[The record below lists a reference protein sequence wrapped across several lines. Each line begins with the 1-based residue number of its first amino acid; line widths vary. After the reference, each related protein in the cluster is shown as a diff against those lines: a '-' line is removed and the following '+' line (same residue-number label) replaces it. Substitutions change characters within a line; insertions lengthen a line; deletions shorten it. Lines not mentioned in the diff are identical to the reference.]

1 MKGKTIKLLIEIT
14 SVLLLTQIAGAIYS
28 FDGVPYADKLDLVA
42 HGTFKGGIYVGES
55 HELDFPPCTRTFA
68 VPEDVK
74 VKWARLYVGVW
85 GGTERYTG
93 WVHTT
98 LNGYDL
104 GKTVLLGENDDNPN
118 VYCSGHGVYWVYY
131 DVTDEAKTGLNTAI
145 ANTSRGE
152 RGNKLDGRVYS
163 VILVAIYED
172 KNAPEITYW
181 VADGNVNLHGR
192 GWAGTMPTP
201 NDFAS
206 VKFEGAMAP
215 ANAANADL
223 TVLYLAGSPGEPDY
237 LEFNGHDIGG
247 NDVANCG
254 DGETYGIDLKT
265 FDVTKYIQT
274 ENSVLFIR
282 GKDNNSDGKIEE
294 DDEGNREGEH
304 YLHPV
309 LAALVVQ
316 HKTTEKTM
324 PDFSVEL
331 ALPKNLTAGENT
343 LTAVVNNCG
352 RLYEDDF
359 VLKVS
364 VDGSEIYSEVVRMD
378 ASGIEKLAIPWNATH
393 GMHTIKAEVDAE
405 NKVHESNENDNVFVL
420 DAYIMRKPDL
430 SVKILT
436 PVAETL
442 KTKKVSSVILGGG
455 VIFIPFLF
463 VFSLWNGRRRKFSS
477 GVSFGLIF
485 VILSVALILCGCV
498 DKPTTEEQIG
508 GDMVSY
514 SVPVEIKN
522 EGEAAAMNFEL
533 SLYVDGEKSVTKK
546 IDRLEGGAS
555 VIEKFPVAVTEGKHR
570 IRAVVDEKGVVK
582 EFRRDNNEDEI
593 TFDF

>member
-1 MKGKTIKLLIEIT
+1 MEGKTIKLLIGIT
-14 SVLLLTQIAGAIYS
+14 SILLLTQIVGAIYS
-28 FDGVPYADKLDLVA
+28 FNGVPYADKLDLVA
-42 HGTFKGGIYVGES
+42 HGTFKGGVYVGES

-68 VPEDVK
+68 VPEGVK

-93 WVHTT
+93 WVQTEF
-98 LNGYDL
+98 NGHDL

-131 DVTDEAKTGLNTAI
+131 DVTDEAKTGINTAI

-163 VILVAIYED
+163 IILVAIYED

-192 GWAGTMPTP
+192 GWAGTMPAP

-206 VKFEGAMAP
+206 VKFEGAIAP
-215 ANAANADL
+215 ANVANADL
-223 TVLYLAGSPGEPDY
+223 TVLYLSGSPGEPDY
-237 LEFNGHDIGG
+237 LEFNGHGIGG

-294 DDEGNREGEH
+294 DGEGNREGEH

-309 LAALVVQ
+309 LTALIVE

-324 PDFSVEL
+324 PDFFVEL
-331 ALPKNLTAGENT
+331 ALPTNLTEGENT
-343 LTAVVNNCG
+343 FTAVVNNYG

-359 VLKVS
+359 VLKVF
-364 VDGSEIYSEVVRMD
+364 VDDSEIYSKVIHTD
-378 ASGIEKLAIPWNATH
+378 ARGIKKWAIPWNATH
-393 GMHTIKAEVDAE
+393 GTHTVKAEVDAE
-405 NKVHESNENDNVFVL
+405 NKVRESNENDNVFVL
-420 DAYIMRKPDL
+420 DAYVMRKPDL

-436 PVAETL
+436 PVAASSTSAV
-442 KTKKVSSVILGGG
+442 TSTKVSSVIFGGG
-455 VIFIPFLF
+455 VIFMPFLF
-463 VFSLWNGRRRKFSS
+463 VFSRWNGRRR
-477 GVSFGLIF
+477 LIF
-485 VILSVALILCGCV
+485 AILSVTLILCGCV

-508 GDMVSY
+508 GDAVSY

-522 EGEAAAMNFEL
+522 ECEAAAMNFEL
-533 SLYVDGEKSVTKK
+533 SLYVDGEKSITKK